1 MRHLNQ
7 NREYDRIKS
16 FDNLVLGFSHQV
28 SLVQSGEAAMVR
40 FSIEGENFA
49 VSSCF
54 GLLVDD
60 LMPRLLIFSVRIL
73 LSASTTENIS
83 SSEIKTKGREGNL
96 SFLSSRLTDSIGPTQ
111 STPSCLV
118 KNFGGNHRL
127 ICNLTWLAHDPIKT
141 ACAQRLLDL
150 TCHVLVIL
158 FCIYYCPLDLLCSWT
173 ILSSVLRLCFC
184 DHIST
189 FDKHCSSAL
198 LAPNSALT
206 IRMLH
211 GIREQII
218 MLSWDPRGSG
228 IAVEKDMDL
237 LNGEAGGD
245 QRRRRQD
252 AN

>member
-7 NREYDRIKS
+7 NREYDIIKS

-60 LMPRLLIFSVRIL
+60 LMPRLLIFCVRIL

-111 STPSCLV
+111 STLSCLV

-127 ICNLTWLAHDPIKT
+127 ISNLT
-141 ACAQRLLDL
+141 
-150 TCHVLVIL
+150 
-158 FCIYYCPLDLLCSWT
+158 
-173 ILSSVLRLCFC
+173 
-184 DHIST
+184 
-189 FDKHCSSAL
+189 
-198 LAPNSALT
+198 
-206 IRMLH
+206 
-211 GIREQII
+211 
-218 MLSWDPRGSG
+218 
-228 IAVEKDMDL
+228 
-237 LNGEAGGD
+237 
-245 QRRRRQD
+245 
-252 AN
+252 